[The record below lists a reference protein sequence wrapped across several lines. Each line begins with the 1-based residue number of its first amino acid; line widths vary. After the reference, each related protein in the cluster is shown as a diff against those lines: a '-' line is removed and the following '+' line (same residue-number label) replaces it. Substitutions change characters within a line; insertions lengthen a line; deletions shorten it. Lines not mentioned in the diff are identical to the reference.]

1 MAVWH
6 EEQEWFLTVIRNT
19 IINELDELNTR
30 PKGLFAFSKRRRFAE
45 LCQTLDT
52 LQDVDGSVL
61 FDKATVIASGV
72 SVNPNEVS
80 FSQWQPANPTATFN
94 RTFSMSIA
102 SKQTVKQL
110 CQAGFA
116 QFNTYTCQE
125 LTEFF
130 RLVFQVV
137 HTQLAGTPPIAALP
151 ALMGNAGIN
160 PVAVV
165 SQISLLFQNTVAS
178 TLPAGKAL
186 WHCGNIAST
195 QGLHNGSPLWTT
207 ELQQNRLRYAGL
219 YRMTQAAGVTG
230 LAYCIELN
238 VKTNLRVADF
248 TNTSF
253 SGLANTHCGGVH
265 AYLAYCINA
274 WAHANQFEA
283 LKGTNLGADEIV
295 ICEPAKHLD
304 VVHAMEI

>member
-6 EEQEWFLTVIRNT
+6 QEQEWFLTLIRNT
-19 IINELDELNTR
+19 IINELDELNTP
-30 PKGLFAFSKRRRFAE
+30 PKIGISVSRRGEPSE
-45 LCQTLDT
+45 LTQTLDT
-52 LQDVDGSVL
+52 LQYVDGSVL
-61 FDKATVIASGV
+61 FDKAQVIASGV
-72 SVNPNEVS
+72 SVNPNELS
-80 FSQWQPANPTATFN
+80 LSQWELANPTATFN

-102 SKQTVKQL
+102 SNQTVKQL

-151 ALMGNAGIN
+151 TLMVNAGID
-160 PVAVV
+160 PVAVAN
-165 SQISLLFQNTVAS
+165 QISLLFQNAVAS

-195 QGLHNGSPLWTT
+195 QGLHDDSPLWTT

-219 YRMTQAAGVTG
+219 YRMTRAAGVTG
-230 LAYCIELN
+230 PAYCIELK
-238 VKTNLRVADF
+238 VKASLRVADF

-253 SGLANTHCGGVH
+253 SGLANTYCGGVH

-304 VVHAMEI
+304 VVHAMGI